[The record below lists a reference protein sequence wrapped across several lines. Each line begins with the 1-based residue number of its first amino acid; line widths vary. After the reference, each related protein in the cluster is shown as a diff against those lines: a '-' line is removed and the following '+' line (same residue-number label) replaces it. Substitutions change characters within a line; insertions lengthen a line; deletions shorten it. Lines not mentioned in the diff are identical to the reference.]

1 MQPKYR
7 VSASDQQNSQT
18 DCGGWTVFINLFVF
32 SFVRSFIHSYSRNIF
47 QDICTHFL
55 QSRHNSSTFAFAI
68 AANLKLTNN
77 KGAEILSFYREHCPE
92 LNDTLANATSLDAT
106 YEIIV
111 HWSQNHHGDNLS
123 PHVNA
128 STHGMLMIIMRR
140 QLTPWRP
147 PPPPLSPSIK

>member
-1 MQPKYR
+1 M
-7 VSASDQQNSQT
+7 
-18 DCGGWTVFINLFVF
+18 
-32 SFVRSFIHSYSRNIF
+32 F
-47 QDICTHFL
+47 QDLHTFL
-55 QSRHNSSTFAFAI
+55 QSIIQNKNSTPVAHSFV
-68 AANLKLTNN
+68 ANLKLTNN

-128 STHGMLMIIMRR
+128 STRGMSMYRGRVPHKLSCCLIIILYLPISW
-140 QLTPWRP
+140 QYF
-147 PPPPLSPSIK
+147 